1 MFEPVMMQLQ
11 GKLSKSI
18 SDSLRFLLS
27 SKTVEAGSSVQAE
40 AAAFDGSILTAAQHH
55 QLDPT
60 LLKAVVQTEFNSNSS
75 AGPRGSRQLM
85 DASDRQLGENNPCD
99 SAESINS
106 CARFLRD
113 LLDRFNDNEVLALA
127 AYNAGPVAVERWGG
141 VPPYSETQVYV
152 PHVLALRTQYL
163 RRERHS

>member
-18 SDSLRFLLS
+18 SDSLRFFLS
-27 SKTVEAGSSVQAE
+27 NKTVEAGSSVQAE
-40 AAAFDGSILTAAQHH
+40 ASAFDESILTAAQCH
-55 QLDPT
+55 QLDPA
-60 LLKAVVQTEFNSNSS
+60 LLKAVVQTGPNSNSS
-75 AGPRGSRQLM
+75 AGPRESRQVR
-85 DASDRQLGENNPCD
+85 DTFDRQSGENNPFD

-141 VPPYSETQVYV
+141 MPPYSETQVYV

-163 RRERHS
+163 RRERHN